1 MTQHIASG
9 HSFTAS
15 EPRHVAL
22 QGIDHGYVEKPA
34 GRKEFALWKW
44 FPKAILQHGGSV
56 TRDDERAY
64 RDLQAVRDR
73 NEWA

>member
-1 MTQHIASG
+1 MTQHIASAA
-9 HSFTAS
+9 SFTGSA
-15 EPRHVAL
+15 PRRVAL
-22 QGIDHGYVEKPA
+22 QGINHGYLEKPA
-34 GRKEFALWKW
+34 RAREFALWKW

-64 RDLQAVRDR
+64 RDLQAARDR